1 MSYVVGLTGGIGS
14 GKTLV
19 SDAFAKLGVNVID
32 ADVIAREVVA
42 PGSFGLQ
49 QIVDKF
55 GVEILNKQGELNRAL
70 LRERVFQ
77 DPTLTTW
84 LNAQLHPL
92 IRNKML
98 AELAQS
104 HSSYTILAVPL
115 LFENQLD
122 SMCNSTVVVDVDETT
137 QLTRAMDRD
146 GVDLNNIKRIMA
158 QQMPRKQRC
167 ERADFVIDNN
177 GTPDETVET
186 VKKLHHFYINAV
198 K

>member
-1 MSYVVGLTGGIGS
+1 
-14 GKTLV
+14 
-19 SDAFAKLGVNVID
+19 
-32 ADVIAREVVA
+32 
-42 PGSFGLQ
+42 
-49 QIVDKF
+49 
-55 GVEILNKQGELNRAL
+55 
-70 LRERVFQ
+70 
-77 DPTLTTW
+77 
-84 LNAQLHPL
+84 
-92 IRNKML
+92 ML